1 MILKPKVKS
10 KSQAQLGVPPPKIT
24 KQKNKIIKGK
34 DAEKCTEVQ
43 QERRLASSNCKH
55 KDECSPRAAHLR
67 DGKEAPGKCQEKIA
81 LW

>member
-10 KSQAQLGVPPPKIT
+10 KSQAQLGVPPCPKLQN
-24 KQKNKIIKGK
+24 KKIIKGK
-34 DAEKCTEVQ
+34 DAEKCTEAQ
-43 QERRLASSNCKH
+43 QERRLARSNCKH
-55 KDECSPRAAHLR
+55 KDECSPRAAHPR